1 MTLPATQRAIEG
13 LRAAR
18 SAGRAIV
25 AAGVGS
31 GLTARGAAA
40 GGADLL
46 AVYNTAVYRVKGLPT
61 ALAFLPYDDCNRI
74 TFEAA
79 PEVIAAARGTPVVV
93 GCGVHDPRHEVARL
107 VDTVHELGAVGV
119 TNEPFLGMYDA
130 VLAQQLEAAGLGF
143 GREVAFLSCAVDR
156 GLLGLGW
163 AFSSDEAAR
172 LLDVGV
178 QVVGA
183 MVREITAS
191 PGQSRTPGSVD
202 AALDGAAR
210 VLGPIVE
217 RVHRDRS
224 GSIVLLHGGPLSDPA
239 SVARVLELTGADGY
253 VTGSSGER
261 HPVEAGVAAAIR
273 EFGAL
278 RTTERPKGTASRS

>member
-1 MTLPATQRAIEG
+1 MTLPGTSRAIEA
-13 LRAAR
+13 LSAAR
-18 SAGRAIV
+18 SEGRAIV

-31 GLTARGAAA
+31 GLTASGAAA

-46 AVYNTAVYRVKGLPT
+46 AVYNTAVYRVKNLPT

-74 TFEAA
+74 TFDAA
-79 PEVIAAARGTPVVV
+79 PEVIAAARGTPVLV
-93 GCGVHDPRHEVARL
+93 GCGVHDPRHDVSRL
-107 VDTVHELGAVGV
+107 VDIVHELGATGV

-130 VLAQQLEAAGLGF
+130 VLAQQLEGAGLGF
-143 GREVAFLSCAVDR
+143 GRELEFLRCAVDR
-156 GLLGLGW
+156 GMLGLGW
-163 AFSSDEAAR
+163 AFSGDEAAR
-172 LLDVGV
+172 LVDAGV

-183 MVREITAS
+183 MVREITAK
-191 PGQSRTPGSVD
+191 PGPSSATASVD

-210 VLGPIVE
+210 ALGPIVE
-217 RVHRDRS
+217 RAHRERS
-224 GSIVLLHGGPLSDPA
+224 GTVVLLHGGPLSDPA

-261 HPVEAGVAAAIR
+261 HPVEAAVAAAIR

-278 RTTERPKGTASRS
+278 RTTERLKGTALET